1 MIKANF
7 NAYNTYVTDSLYQW
21 DINQVLKVTGLNLD
35 VIPEV
40 HFSNSNMGRAIVR
53 QATLENHVVSVAI
66 PNSLLQ
72 APLKIYAHIGIY
84 EEDTFKCLEVVEIPI
99 IPRTRPEDYTIE
111 DTDEEI
117 YSFKALENKIDN
129 TIANIRE
136 ENAEFIGTIN
146 NLMVD
151 LANTSDEI
159 EIGLPGK
166 ENKATIVAGTML
178 ASGWSNGSYS
188 FENTYPVSKYNIEIA
203 LNNTATAD
211 QADAFNSAN
220 IVGSAT
226 TNIVK
231 AYGKVPTV
239 NIPIIIK
246 VVAV

>member
-7 NAYNTYVTDSLYQW
+7 NAYNAYVTDSLYQW
-21 DINQVLKVTGLNLD
+21 DINQVLRVTGLNIT

-40 HFSNSNMGRAIVR
+40 HFSNSDMGRAIVR
-53 QATLENHVVSVAI
+53 QATLENHVITVAI

-84 EEDTFKCLEVVEIPI
+84 EEETFKCLEVVEIPI
-99 IPRTRPEDYTIE
+99 IPRKRPEDYTIE

-117 YSFKALENKIDN
+117 YSFKELENKIDN
-129 TIANIRE
+129 VLADIRE
-136 ENAEFIGTIN
+136 ENAEFIGAIN

-151 LANTSDEI
+151 LTNTSDEF
-159 EIGLPGK
+159 ETGLPGK
-166 ENKATIVAGTML
+166 ENKATIVAGVMN
-178 ASGWSNGSYS
+178 ANKWSDNTYS
-188 FENTYPVSKYNIEIA
+188 FEDVYPVAQYNIEIA
-203 LNNTATAD
+203 LDNTATAD

-231 AYGKVPTV
+231 AYGEKPTV
-239 NIPIIIK
+239 DIPIIIK
-246 VVAV
+246 VVRQ

>member
-21 DINQVLKVTGLNLD
+21 DINQELKISGLNLET
-35 VIPEV
+35 IPEV
-40 HFSNSNMGRAIVR
+40 HFSNRNMDRAIVR
-53 QATLENHVVSVAI
+53 QATLENHVVNVII

-72 APLKIYAHIGIY
+72 EPLRIYAHVGIY
-84 EEDTFKCLEVVEIPI
+84 EEDTFKTVEVIEIPVI
-99 IPRTRPEDYTIE
+99 ARTRPFDYTIE

-117 YSFKALENKIDN
+117 YSFKELENKIDN
-129 TIANIRE
+129 VIADIRT
-136 ENAEFIGTIN
+136 ENAQFIGTIN
-146 NLMVD
+146 NLMVE
-151 LANTSDEI
+151 LTATGDEI
-159 EIGLPGK
+159 ETGLPGK

-188 FENTYPVSKYNIEIA
+188 FESTYPVSKYNIEIA
-203 LNNTATAD
+203 LNSTATAD
-211 QADAFNSAN
+211 QADAYNSAN

>member
-21 DINQVLKVTGLNLD
+21 DINQVLKVTGLNVD

-53 QATLENHVVSVAI
+53 QATLENHVISVEI

-72 APLKIYAHIGIY
+72 APLKILAHIGIY
-84 EEDTFKCLEVVEIPI
+84 EEETFKCLEVVEIPI
-99 IPRTRPEDYTIE
+99 IPRVRPEDYTIE

-117 YSFKALENKIDN
+117 YSFKELENKLDN
-129 TIANIRE
+129 VISDIRA
-136 ENAEFIGTIN
+136 ENAEFIGAIN
-146 NLMVD
+146 NLMIE
-151 LANTSDEI
+151 LSDAGE
-159 EIGLPGK
+159 ELESGLPSK

-188 FENTYPVSKYNIEIA
+188 FESTYPVSKYNIEIA
-203 LNNTATAD
+203 LNNTATAE
-211 QADAFNSAN
+211 QFNAFNSAQ

-231 AYGKVPTV
+231 AYGSTPTID
-239 NIPIIIK
+239 IPIIIK
-246 VVAV
+246 AVAV

>member
-40 HFSNSNMGRAIVR
+40 HFSNANMGRAIVK
-53 QATLENHVVSVAI
+53 QATLENHVVTVTI

-99 IPRTRPEDYTIE
+99 IPRTKPEDYTIE

-117 YSFKALENKIDN
+117 YSFKALENKIEN
-129 TIANIRE
+129 TILSIKE
-136 ENAEFIGTIN
+136 ENKQFVETVN
-146 NLMVD
+146 NLMVNV
-151 LANTSDEI
+151 AEI
-159 EIGLPGK
+159 EGEIENFEVK
-166 ENKATIVAGTML
+166 ENKAVITSGTMV
-178 ASGWSNGSYS
+178 SSQWSENTYS
-188 FENTYPVSKYNIEIA
+188 FESTYPVDRYNIEIA
-203 LNNTATAD
+203 LDSTATEE
-211 QADAFNSAN
+211 QFNAFNSAQ

-231 AYGKVPTV
+231 AFGDVPTV
-239 NIPIIIK
+239 DIPIIIK
-246 VVAV
+246 VVAK

>member
-35 VIPEV
+35 TIPEV
-40 HFSNSNMGRAIVR
+40 HFSNANMGRAIVK
-53 QATLENHVVSVAI
+53 QATLENHVVTVTI

-99 IPRTRPEDYTIE
+99 IPRMRPEDYTIE

-117 YSFKALENKIDN
+117 YSFKALENKIEN
-129 TIANIRE
+129 TILSIKE
-136 ENAEFIGTIN
+136 ENRQFVETVN
-146 NLMVD
+146 NLMVNV
-151 LANTSDEI
+151 AEVEDEI
-159 EIGLPGK
+159 ENFEVK
-166 ENKATIVAGTML
+166 ENKAVITRGTMV
-178 ASGWSNGSYS
+178 ASQWSENTYS
-188 FENTYPVSKYNIEIA
+188 FESTYPVARYNIEIA
-203 LNNTATAD
+203 LDSTATEE
-211 QADAFNSAN
+211 QFNAFNSAQ

-231 AYGKVPTV
+231 AFGDVPTV
-239 NIPIIIK
+239 DIPIIIK
-246 VVAV
+246 VVTK